1 MAILQDPIA
10 RAAMTS
16 QEVAK
21 YVIEHL
27 IAQGERAHK
36 LDYGCRYR
44 HEGKACAVGCLITD
58 KEYHATFEGTSV
70 GSIVYSNKQKELEN
84 FINNHLE
91 LLKKLQRI
99 HDQANF
105 DDTDKSVFINWVKLN
120 APDVGVEI

>member
-10 RAAMTS
+10 RAAMTP
-16 QEVAK
+16 QEIAK
-21 YVIEHL
+21 HVIEHL
-27 IAQGERAHK
+27 IEQGERANK
-36 LDYGCRYR
+36 LGCGCRYR

-70 GSIVYSNKQKELEN
+70 GSIVYSNKQKELED
-84 FINNHLE
+84 FTDKHLE